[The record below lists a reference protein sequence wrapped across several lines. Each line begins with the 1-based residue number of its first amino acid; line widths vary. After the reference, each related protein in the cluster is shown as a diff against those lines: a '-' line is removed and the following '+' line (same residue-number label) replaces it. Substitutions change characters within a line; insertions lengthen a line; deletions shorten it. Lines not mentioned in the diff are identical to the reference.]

1 MFNSKI
7 RRRWSIRNWSRILL
21 IALLVTNFDHCGGSC
36 WYTVSEFHTV
46 LKNIICWNSYRVPY
60 FLRIKKYLPIFPMQK
75 IFTNQDF
82 AWEEIL
88 ESRSFDKALEKK
100 LLEILSQ
107 INFQSKIFEKVFQ
120 RPWSSDFQSFCHYF
134 YLYFFSLFKFIYLFK
149 DWVSNA
155 DPKHRYFG
163 GRSVHKLAVF
173 GQLWSTKTFTQKHC
187 VKRVRIR
194 SYSGPHFSAFELNT
208 ERYRVSLRI
217 QSQCWKMPT
226 RITPNTDT
234 FYAKFSILR
243 LFMRTNIP
251 KKCVLES
258 LTKIYQA
265 LDISAT
271 LVKCFSATG
280 AKITSLI
287 SFICLNLMLRSFS
300 IASKSCIIQISE
312 NK

>member
-36 WYTVSEFHTV
+36 WYTVSEFYTV

-60 FLRIKKYLPIFPMQK
+60 FLRIKTYLPIFPMQK

-120 RPWSSDFQSFCHYF
+120 RPWSSDFESFCHYF

-155 DPKHRYFG
+155 DAKHRYFG

-187 VKRVRIR
+187 VKSVRIR

-208 ERYRVSLRI
+208 ERYGVSLRI

-280 AKITSLI
+280 AKIPSSI

>member
-36 WYTVSEFHTV
+36 WYTVSEFYTV

-60 FLRIKKYLPIFPMQK
+60 FLRIKKYLPIFTMQK

-88 ESRSFDKALEKK
+88 ESRSYDKALEKK

-107 INFQSKIFEKVFQ
+107 INFQSKIFEKALYSSVLEVQISNLFVIISICISFLYLNLFIFSRTEFQ
-120 RPWSSDFQSFCHYF
+120 MLTQKIDILVVETFTNLPLLVNS
-134 YLYFFSLFKFIYLFK
+134 
-149 DWVSNA
+149 
-155 DPKHRYFG
+155 
-163 GRSVHKLAVF
+163 
-173 GQLWSTKTFTQKHC
+173 GQL
-187 VKRVRIR
+187 KRLPRNTAWKV
-194 SYSGPHFSAFELNT
+194 YLSAFELNT
-208 ERYRVSLRI
+208 ERYGVSLHI

-280 AKITSLI
+280 AKIPSSI

-300 IASKSCIIQISE
+300 IASKSCIFQISE